1 MHTDLSPNLH
11 SFECNQIIDALKKC
25 HSENKF
31 GKFLGFCNDLDRQMI
46 VCLRNERK
54 TRQKL
59 NREKALEKQK
69 RVQQLMREQKE

>member
-1 MHTDLSPNLH
+1 MHTDLSPHLH
-11 SFECNQIIDALKKC
+11 SAECNEIIDQLKKC

-31 GKFLGFCNDLDRQMI
+31 IKFLGVCNDLDRQMI

-59 NREKALEKQK
+59 NREKALEKQN
-69 RVQQLMREQKE
+69 RVQQLMREQQG

>member
-1 MHTDLSPNLH
+1 MHTDLSPHLH
-11 SFECNQIIDALKKC
+11 STECNLIIEELKKC

-31 GKFLGFCNDLDRQMI
+31 AKFLGICNDLDRQMI

-69 RVQQLMREQKE
+69 RVQQLMREHQG

>member
-1 MHTDLSPNLH
+1 MHTDLSPHLH
-11 SFECNQIIDALKKC
+11 TLECNNIIEKLKKC

-31 GKFLGFCNDLDRQMI
+31 GKFLGLCNDLDRQMI

-54 TRQKL
+54 TRQKV

-69 RVQQLMREQKE
+69 RVQQLMKEQRE

>member
-1 MHTDLSPNLH
+1 MHTDLSPHLH
-11 SFECNQIIDALKKC
+11 SLECNKIIEALKNC

-31 GKFLGFCNDLDRQMI
+31 GKFLGLCNDLDRQMI

-54 TRQKL
+54 TRQKV

-69 RVQQLMREQKE
+69 RVQQLMKEQQE